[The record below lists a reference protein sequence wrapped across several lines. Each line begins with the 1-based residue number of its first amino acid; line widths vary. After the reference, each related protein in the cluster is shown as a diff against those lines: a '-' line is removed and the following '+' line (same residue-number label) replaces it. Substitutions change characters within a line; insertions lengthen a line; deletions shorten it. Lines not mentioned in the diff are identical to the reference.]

1 VEIVKSV
8 MHWSGEYSIDSMR
21 STRHKKRKTTFY
33 GYKKMTDF
41 VVIGL
46 ICEVSRIVSLKT
58 FIQLLYFYL
67 YTDEE
72 CRREEFYRS
81 RGMINKKK
89 EGKLTLQIHMK
100 YTLLTIV

>member
-1 VEIVKSV
+1 
-8 MHWSGEYSIDSMR
+8 MHWSGEYSIDSMW
-21 STRHKKRKTTFY
+21 STRHKKMMKF
-33 GYKKMTDF
+33 KKNNILWLQKITDF

-46 ICEVSRIVSLKT
+46 ICEVSRIVNLKT
-58 FIQLLYFYL
+58 CIQLLYFYL

>member
-1 VEIVKSV
+1 MMKF
-8 MHWSGEYSIDSMR
+8 
-21 STRHKKRKTTFY
+21 KKNNILWLQKI
-33 GYKKMTDF
+33 TDF

-46 ICEVSRIVSLKT
+46 ICEVSRIVKLKT